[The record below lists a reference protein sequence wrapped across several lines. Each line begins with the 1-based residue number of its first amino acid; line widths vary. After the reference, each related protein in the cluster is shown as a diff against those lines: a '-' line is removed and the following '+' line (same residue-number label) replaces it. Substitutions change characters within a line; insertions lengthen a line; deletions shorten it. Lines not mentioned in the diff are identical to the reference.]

1 VRRRRGAR
9 GRAEKALVRR
19 LSRRAFLGA
28 TAASGAVLLADR
40 VGAIAEAATPAASTS
55 WLDASIT
62 QLQQLMSSRQI
73 SSRELT
79 RAYLGRIADLNPL
92 LHAVIETNA
101 EALQIAAQ
109 RDAERRDGRV
119 RGPLHGIPI
128 LLKDNIATDDGMET
142 TAGSLA
148 LVGSKVPSDAVVAAR
163 LRAAG
168 AVILG
173 KTNLSEWANFRGF
186 APFNGWSA
194 RGGFTRNPYR
204 LDLDPCGSSSGSG
217 AAPAANFCAAAIGTE
232 TDGSVLCPA
241 GENHIV
247 GMKPTLGLVSQQ
259 GIIPIAHSQDTAGPM
274 ARNVMD
280 IAILLNAMRSPF
292 GEVAAQSSEHDDD
305 GQGDDD
311 TGDHERSGLP
321 ADYTKFVRP
330 GAMRGARIGIDIQW
344 RTGDFGPN
352 DPGIS
357 VVFDAALAAMEH
369 LGATLIEVDTG
380 DPLAYFDDELTVLL
394 YEIKA
399 DMAKYLAPLKK
410 TRMRTLADLIAFNK
424 AHCEEEMKY
433 FGQEWFEMA
442 QETTDLRDPVYLAAR
457 ARCVQKTRAEGIDR
471 VIRQQHVDAIVAPT
485 YSFGTAPAAVAGY
498 PSMSV
503 PFTLTS
509 AGRPAGV
516 WMYSGFLRE
525 PKLLAL
531 AYALEQARPPRAMPT
546 FTGTVPPEPED
557 AGLCAAPGVT
567 SMQRAQTA
575 RRRPRL

>member
-1 VRRRRGAR
+1 V
-9 GRAEKALVRR
+9 VRR

-28 TAASGAVLLADR
+28 TAASGAVLFTGR
-40 VGAIAEAATPAASTS
+40 VGSVAEASTPSATTP

-62 QLQQLMSSRQI
+62 QLQGLMSSRQI

-79 RAYLGRIADLNPL
+79 QVYLRRIADLNPL
-92 LHAVIETNA
+92 LHAVIETNRD
-101 EALQIAAQ
+101 ALEIARQ
-109 RDAERRDGRV
+109 RDSERRDGRV

-148 LVGSKVPSDAVVAAR
+148 LVGSQVPADAVVAAR

-217 AAPAANFCAAAIGTE
+217 VSPAANFCAAAVGTE

-247 GMKPTLGLVSQQ
+247 GLKPTLGLVSQK

-292 GEVAAQSSEHDDD
+292 GPVAGSPSDNDDN
-305 GQGDDD
+305 
-311 TGDHERSGLP
+311 GDHDREQHGDHDRPDLP
-321 ADYTKFVRP
+321 ADYRAFVRP
-330 GAMRGARIGIDIQW
+330 GAMRGARIGIDKPW

-357 VVFDAALAAMEH
+357 VVFDAALAAMERM
-369 LGATLIEVDTG
+369 GATLVEVDTG
-380 DPLAYFDDELTVLL
+380 DPLGYFDDELTVLL

-399 DMAKYLAPLKK
+399 DMAKYLAPLKR
-410 TRMRTLADLIAFNK
+410 TRMRTLADLIAFNR

-442 QETTDLRDPVYLAAR
+442 QETTNLRDPVYLAAR
-457 ARCVQKTRAEGIDR
+457 ARCIQKTRAEGIDR
-471 VIRQQHVDAIVAPT
+471 VIARHHVDAIVAPT

-498 PSMSV
+498 PSISV

-516 WMYSGFLRE
+516 WMYSGFLKE
-525 PKLLAL
+525 PKLLGL
-531 AYALEQARPPRAMPT
+531 AFALEQARPPRAMPT
-546 FTGTVPPEPED
+546 FTGTVPPEPAD
-557 AGLCAAPGVT
+557 AGLCAAPGVAPL
-567 SMQRAQTA
+567 QRAQSGV
-575 RRRPRL
+575 RGRPRL

>member
-1 VRRRRGAR
+1 
-9 GRAEKALVRR
+9 LVRR

-28 TAASGAVLLADR
+28 TAASGAALLADR
-40 VGAIAEAATPAASTS
+40 VGSVAEAATPAASTS

-62 QLQQLMSSRQI
+62 QLQHLMSSRQLT
-73 SSRELT
+73 SRELT

-92 LHAVIETNA
+92 LHAVIETNN
-101 EALQIAAQ
+101 EALQIAGQ
-109 RDAERRDGRV
+109 RDAERRDGSV

-128 LLKDNIATDDGMET
+128 LLKDNIATADGMET

-148 LVGSKVPSDAVVAAR
+148 LVGSKVPADAVVAAR

-217 AAPAANFCAAAIGTE
+217 ASPAANFCAAAIGSE

-247 GMKPTLGLVSQQ
+247 GLKPTLGLVSQK

-292 GEVAAQSSEHDDD
+292 GAVAGDFAGDENGNHQR
-305 GQGDDD
+305 GQ
-311 TGDHERSGLP
+311 LP
-321 ADYTKFVRP
+321 DDYTKFVRP
-330 GAMRGARIGIDIQW
+330 GAMRGARIGVDTRW
-344 RTGDFGPN
+344 LSGDLGPN

-357 VVFDAALAAMEH
+357 VVFDSALQAMRDM
-369 LGATLIEVDTG
+369 GATVINVDTG
-380 DPLAYFDDELTVLL
+380 DPFLYFDDELTVLL
-394 YEIKA
+394 FEIKA
-399 DMAKYLAPLKK
+399 DMAKYLAPLRS
-410 TRMRTLADLIAFNK
+410 TTMRTLVDLIAFNK
-424 AHCEEEMKY
+424 AHCLEEMKY
-433 FGQEWFEMA
+433 FGQEWFELA
-442 QETTDLRDPVYLAAR
+442 ETTTGLSDPAYLAAR
-457 ARCVQKTRAEGIDR
+457 ANCIRRTRAEGIDR
-471 VIRQQHVDAIVAPT
+471 VISEQHVDAIVAPT
-485 YSFGTAPAAVAGY
+485 YSFATAPAAVSGY
-498 PSMSV
+498 PSISV
-503 PFTLTS
+503 PFKLTT

-516 WMYSGFLRE
+516 WMYSGFLQE
-525 PKLLAL
+525 PTLLGL

-546 FTGTVPPEPED
+546 FTGTVPPEPKD
-557 AGLCAAPGVT
+557 AGLCAAPQAAPL
-567 SMQRAQTA
+567 QRAQTA
-575 RRRPRL
+575 RSRPRL

>member
-1 VRRRRGAR
+1 L
-9 GRAEKALVRR
+9 ERR

-28 TAASGAVLLADR
+28 TAATGAALLADR
-40 VGAIAEAATPAASTS
+40 VAVTADAGTSSTAT
-55 WLDASIT
+55 WLDASIP
-62 QLQQLMSSRQI
+62 QLQALMSSRQLT
-73 SSRELT
+73 SRELT
-79 RAYLGRIADLNPL
+79 LAYLGRIAELNPL
-92 LHAVIETNA
+92 LHAVIETSSD
-101 EALQIAAQ
+101 ALRIAGQ
-109 RDAERRDGRV
+109 LDDERRRGRV

-128 LLKDNIATDDGMET
+128 LLKDNIATADGMQT

-148 LVGSKVPSDAVVAAR
+148 LVGSRVPADAVVAAR

-173 KTNLSEWANFRGF
+173 KSNLSEWANFRGF

-217 AAPAANFCAAAIGTE
+217 AAPAANFCAAAVGTE

-247 GMKPTLGLVSQQ
+247 GLKPTLGLVSQT

-274 ARNVMD
+274 ARSVMD
-280 IAILLNAMRSPF
+280 VAILLNAMRSPF
-292 GEVAAQSSEHDDD
+292 GEVADAVGDEHGNHDRD
-305 GQGDDD
+305 
-311 TGDHERSGLP
+311 LP
-321 ADYTKFVRP
+321 DDYTAFVRP
-330 GAMRGARIGIDIQW
+330 GAMRGARIGIDVEW

-369 LGATLIEVDTG
+369 LGATLVEVDTG
-380 DPLAYFDDELTVLL
+380 DPLKYFDDELTVLL

-399 DMAKYLAPLKK
+399 DMAKYLAPLRN

-424 AHCEEEMKY
+424 AHCAEEMKY

-442 QETTDLRDPVYLAAR
+442 ELTTDLRDPVYLAAR
-457 ARCVQKTRAEGIDR
+457 ANCVKKTRAEGIDR
-471 VIRQQHVDAIVAPT
+471 VIREHHVDAIIAPT

-498 PSMSV
+498 PSISV
-503 PFTLTS
+503 PFALTS

-516 WMYSGFLRE
+516 WMYAGFLQE
-525 PKLLAL
+525 PKLLGL
-531 AYALEQARPPRAMPT
+531 AHALELARPPRATPH
-546 FTGTVPPEPED
+546 FAGTVPPEPAD
-557 AGLCAAPGVT
+557 AGLCATPSTSAPRIET
-567 SMQRAQTA
+567 
-575 RRRPRL
+575 RRRPMRL

>member
-1 VRRRRGAR
+1 
-9 GRAEKALVRR
+9 LVRR

-28 TAASGAVLLADR
+28 TAASGAALLADR
-40 VGAIAEAATPAASTS
+40 VGSVAEAATPAASTS

-62 QLQQLMSSRQI
+62 QLQHLMSSRQLT
-73 SSRELT
+73 SRELT

-92 LHAVIETNA
+92 LHAVIETNN
-101 EALQIAAQ
+101 EALQIAGQ
-109 RDAERRDGRV
+109 RDAERRDGSV

-128 LLKDNIATDDGMET
+128 LLKDNIATADGMET

-148 LVGSKVPSDAVVAAR
+148 LVGSKVPADAVVAAR

-217 AAPAANFCAAAIGTE
+217 ASPAANFCAAAIGSE

-247 GMKPTLGLVSQQ
+247 GLKPTLGLVSQK

-292 GEVAAQSSEHDDD
+292 GAVAGDFAGDENGNHQR
-305 GQGDDD
+305 GQ
-311 TGDHERSGLP
+311 LP
-321 ADYTKFVRP
+321 DDYTKFVRP
-330 GAMRGARIGIDIQW
+330 GAMRGARIGVDTRW
-344 RTGDFGPN
+344 LSGDLGPN

-357 VVFDAALAAMEH
+357 VVFDSALQAMRDM
-369 LGATLIEVDTG
+369 GATVINVDTG
-380 DPLAYFDDELTVLL
+380 DPFLYFDDELTVLL
-394 YEIKA
+394 FEIKA
-399 DMAKYLAPLKK
+399 DMAKYLAPLRS
-410 TRMRTLADLIAFNK
+410 TTMRTLVDLIAFNK
-424 AHCEEEMKY
+424 AHCLEEMKY
-433 FGQEWFEMA
+433 FGQEWFELA
-442 QETTDLRDPVYLAAR
+442 ETTTGLSDPAYLAAR
-457 ARCVQKTRAEGIDR
+457 ANCIRRTRAEGIDR
-471 VIRQQHVDAIVAPT
+471 VISEQHVDAIVAPT
-485 YSFGTAPAAVAGY
+485 YSFATAPAAVSGY
-498 PSMSV
+498 PSISV
-503 PFTLTS
+503 PFKLTT

-516 WMYSGFLRE
+516 WMYSGFLQE
-525 PKLLAL
+525 PTLLGL

-546 FTGTVPPEPED
+546 FTGTVPPEPKD
-557 AGLCAAPGVT
+557 AGLCAAPQAGPL
-567 SMQRAQTA
+567 QRAQTA
-575 RRRPRL
+575 RSRPRL

>member
-1 VRRRRGAR
+1 MD
-9 GRAEKALVRR
+9 RR

-28 TAASGAVLLADR
+28 TAAGSAVLLADR
-40 VGAIAEAATPAASTS
+40 LASISDAATPSAP

-62 QLQQLMSSRQI
+62 QLQRLMATRQLT
-73 SSRELT
+73 SRELT
-79 RAYLGRIADLNPL
+79 QAYLARIAQLNPL
-92 LHAVIETNA
+92 LHAVIETNGD
-101 EALQIAAQ
+101 ALQIARQ
-109 RDAERRDGRV
+109 RDAERRDGDV

-128 LLKDNIATDDGMET
+128 LLKDNIATADGLQT

-148 LVGSKVPSDAVVAAR
+148 LVGSRVPADAVVAAR

-217 AAPAANFCAAAIGTE
+217 AAPAANFCAAAVGTE

-247 GMKPTLGLVSQQ
+247 GLKPTLGLVSQK

-274 ARNVMD
+274 ARSVMD
-280 IAILLNAMRSPF
+280 VAILLNAMRSPF
-292 GEVAAQSSEHDDD
+292 GEVAGDSSGQHDGNHDR
-305 GQGDDD
+305 GD
-311 TGDHERSGLP
+311 LP
-321 ADYTKFVRP
+321 DDYTKFVRP
-330 GAMRGARIGIDIQW
+330 GAMRGARIGVDVQF
-344 RTGDFGPN
+344 RTGPFGPD
-352 DPGIS
+352 DPAIN
-357 VVFDAALAAMEH
+357 VVFDAALAAMRD
-369 LGATLIEVDTG
+369 LGATVIEVDTG

-399 DMAKYLAPLKK
+399 DMAAYLAPVRN

-424 AHCEEEMKY
+424 AHCAEEMKY

-442 QETTDLRDPVYLAAR
+442 EQTTDLRDPKYLAAR
-457 ARCVQKTRAEGIDR
+457 ANSVRKTRAEGIDR
-471 VIRQQHVDAIVAPT
+471 VIATHHVDAIVAPT
-485 YSFGTAPAAVAGY
+485 YSFATAPAAIAGY

-503 PFTLTS
+503 PFSLTS

-516 WMYSGFLRE
+516 WLYAGFLQE
-525 PKLLAL
+525 PKLLGL
-531 AYALEQARPPRAMPT
+531 AYALEQARPARATPALA
-546 FTGTVPPEPED
+546 GTVPPEPPD
-557 AGLCAAPGVT
+557 AGLCGTPSAAASPAARV
-567 SMQRAQTA
+567 TA
-575 RRRPRL
+575 RRAPLRL

>member
-1 VRRRRGAR
+1 
-9 GRAEKALVRR
+9 LVRR

-92 LHAVIETNA
+92 LHAVIETNE
-101 EALQIAAQ
+101 EALQIAGQ
-109 RDAERRDGRV
+109 RDAERREGEV

-128 LLKDNIATDDGMET
+128 LLKDNIATADSLQT

-148 LVGSKVPSDAVVAAR
+148 LVGSKVPADAVVAAR

-217 AAPAANFCAAAIGTE
+217 VAPAANFCAAAVGTE

-247 GMKPTLGLVSQQ
+247 GLKPTLGLVSQQ

-292 GEVAAQSSEHDDD
+292 GEVAGDSSDNEK
-305 GQGDDD
+305 
-311 TGDHERSGLP
+311 GDHGRGELP
-321 ADYTKFVRP
+321 DDYTAFVRP
-330 GAMRGARIGIDIQW
+330 GALRGARIGVDTRW
-344 RTGDFGPN
+344 VSGPFGPG
-352 DPGIS
+352 DAGIS
-357 VVFDAALAAMEH
+357 AVFDAALAAMRRA
-369 LGATLIEVDTG
+369 GATVIDVDTG
-380 DPLAYFDDELTVLL
+380 DPTLYFDDELTVLL

-399 DMAKYLAPLKK
+399 DMAAYLAPLRN
-410 TRMRTLADLIAFNK
+410 TSMRTLADLIAFNK
-424 AHCEEEMKY
+424 AHCTEEMKY
-433 FGQEWFEMA
+433 FGQEWFELA
-442 QETTDLRDPVYLAAR
+442 EQTPGLSDPVYLKAR
-457 ARCVQKTRAEGIDR
+457 ANCVQRTRAEGIDR
-471 VIRQQHVDAIVAPT
+471 VIATHHVDAIVAPT
-485 YSFGTAPAAVAGY
+485 YSFATAPAAIAGY

-503 PFTLTS
+503 PFSLTT

-516 WMYSGFLRE
+516 WLYAGFLQE
-525 PKLLAL
+525 PKLLGL
-531 AYALEQARPPRAMPT
+531 AYALEQARPPRATPG
-546 FTGTVPPEPED
+546 FAGTVPPEPPD
-557 AGLCAAPGVT
+557 AGLCGTPSAAPSPAARV
-567 SMQRAQTA
+567 TA
-575 RRRPRL
+575 RRAPLRL

>member
-1 VRRRRGAR
+1 LG
-9 GRAEKALVRR
+9 R

-28 TAASGAVLLADR
+28 TAASGAILLADR
-40 VGAIAEAATPAASTS
+40 VGSLADAASPASAS

-62 QLQQLMSSRQI
+62 QLQSLMSSRQI
-73 SSRELT
+73 TSRELT
-79 RAYLGRIADLNPL
+79 RAYLGRIAELNPL
-92 LHAVIETNA
+92 LHAVIETNR
-101 EALQIAAQ
+101 EALQIAGQ
-109 RDAERRDGRV
+109 RDDERRAGQV

-128 LLKDNIATDDGMET
+128 LLKDNIATADGMQT

-148 LVGSKVPSDAVVAAR
+148 LVGSRVPADAVVAAR

-168 AVILG
+168 AVLLG
-173 KTNLSEWANFRGF
+173 KTNLSEWANFRGY

-217 AAPAANFCAAAIGTE
+217 VSPAANFAAAAIGTE

-247 GMKPTLGLVSQQ
+247 GLKPTLGLVSQK

-292 GEVAAQSSEHDDD
+292 GEVAGDSSGQHDGKDR
-305 GQGDDD
+305 G
-311 TGDHERSGLP
+311 ELP
-321 ADYTKFVRP
+321 EDYTAFVRP
-330 GAMRGARIGIDIQW
+330 GALRGARIGVDVRW
-344 RTGDFGPN
+344 RTGDFGPG

-357 VVFDAALAAMEH
+357 AVFDAALEAMRRA
-369 LGATLIEVDTG
+369 GATVIDVDTG
-380 DPLAYFDDELTVLL
+380 DPLGYFDDELTVLL

-399 DMAKYLAPLKK
+399 DMAAYLAPVRN
-410 TRMRTLADLIAFNK
+410 TRMRTLADLIAFNR

-433 FGQEWFEMA
+433 FGQEWFEQA
-442 QETTDLRDPVYLAAR
+442 ELTPGLRDPLYLAAR
-457 ARCVQKTRAEGIDR
+457 ANCLRKTRALGIDR
-471 VIRQQHVDAIVAPT
+471 VLEQDHVDAIVAPT
-485 YSFGTAPAAVAGY
+485 YSYATAPAAVAGY
-498 PSMSV
+498 PSISV
-503 PFTLTS
+503 PFSLTT

-516 WMYSGFLRE
+516 WMYAGFLQE

-531 AYALEQARPPRAMPT
+531 AYALEQVRPPRVSPHFA
-546 FTGTVPPEPED
+546 GTVPPEPAD
-557 AGLCAAPGVT
+557 AGICASLGAAAPLAPRSAPATRSV
-567 SMQRAQTA
+567 
-575 RRRPRL
+575 RPRMG